1 MPELMSDLMPVNM
14 SHEVSPVPRITTRI
28 KDWLHRHTPEGRKNE
43 YLTKWNH
50 VMEGVNGLP
59 RFELEKRL
67 NDEAKKYARDRVVR
81 DVLVAAA
88 ATAGAGVGIA
98 SIVALKNPE
107 RIQRL
112 FTDLGAKV
120 TGWATEKVSNAA
132 SEATKASLKGAL
144 KAITKNPDLVGDLAH
159 VATEHAAT
167 GVQQAAGSTDVQAKL
182 ELAGFDAAGAVIDG
196 ATIAVQAHAAGAPD
210 SVKATFLRGIANFL
224 GRVSGDPGPSKK

>member
-1 MPELMSDLMPVNM
+1 MPESVDQPLPTQSKE
-14 SHEVSPVPRITTRI
+14 SSSVSRVITRI
-28 KDWLHRHTPEGRKNE
+28 KDAVHLHTPEGRKQE
-43 YLTKWNH
+43 YLSKWNH

-67 NDEAKKYARDRVVR
+67 NDEAEKYARDRVVR

-144 KAITKNPDLVGDLAH
+144 KAITRNPDLVGDLAH

-167 GVQQAAGSTDVQAKL
+167 GVQEAAASPDVQARL
-182 ELAGFDAAGAVIDG
+182 ELAGLDTAGALIDG
-196 ATIAVQAHAAGAPD
+196 AT
-210 SVKATFLRGIANFL
+210 KATVAKASAFPATTEAGVLNFISRL
-224 GRVSGDPGPSKK
+224 LKRATGS